1 VPAPQVTVIGLDAAT
16 FTIIDPM
23 IEAGELP
30 HLARLFQRGSRGILR
45 STTHPLTPQAW
56 TTLATGVNAGRH
68 GIWDFSERTGG
79 GYHLR
84 VVNGSFRRAPA
95 LWDRLS
101 ATGHRVGLINVP
113 FTWPAPEVNG
123 FAVAGMDAA
132 SREEGFTHPSS
143 LLAEIMA
150 RFGTLEVDHGYP
162 LDSSGRIDLDLVRTV
177 AAQRVELA
185 SWLCERF
192 APEFLFV
199 VFMSADHIHHLCWD
213 EWEREGLES
222 RVAHVYRILDDVV
235 GGLVELSGLTSD
247 VLIVSDHGGGSLN
260 GVVNLN
266 AWLAAQGYLAY
277 AGARKELARRIFNGV
292 FSLRQKV
299 PAGLRYAVKQQVPLL
314 RERAYELREFSV
326 IDPSRTRAFAYG
338 IFGNIVLNV
347 RGREA
352 EGIVEPG
359 EEYEGVRDEI
369 ARGLRELRAPSG
381 ERIVAAVH
389 RREDLFEGD
398 ELEKIPDL
406 VVEFRDYAWLG
417 KGSLKQK
424 ARSLWDQIAV
434 EAHSEHKYAGSHRHE
449 GIFALAGPSAAQGAN
464 VTASIED
471 VMPTILY
478 LLDEAIPSGL
488 DGRIVTE
495 ALSDRML
502 DSRPPVFDE
511 RSRVEFKGVDSYAP
525 DNSSAVE
532 RRLRELGYIE

>member
-1 VPAPQVTVIGLDAAT
+1 
-16 FTIIDPM
+16 M

-123 FAVAGMDAA
+123 FVVAGIDAA
-132 SREEGFTHPSS
+132 SREEGLTHPSS
-143 LLAEIMA
+143 LLAEITA
-150 RFGTLEVDHGYP
+150 RFGTLEVDHSYP
-162 LDSSGRIDLDLVRTV
+162 LDSSGRIDLDLVRAV
-177 AAQRVELA
+177 SAQRVELA
-185 SWLCERF
+185 SWLCERLS
-192 APEFLFV
+192 PDFLFV

-213 EWEREGLES
+213 EWERIRLAS
-222 RVAHVYRILDDVV
+222 RVADVYRILDEAV
-235 GGLVELSGLTSD
+235 GGLVELSDPAGD
-247 VLIVSDHGGGSLN
+247 VLVVSDHGGGSLR

-266 AWLAAQGYLAY
+266 AWLAANGYLAY
-277 AGARKELARRIFNGV
+277 AGAGKELTRRM
-292 FSLRQKV
+292 FSGAFKLRQKL
-299 PAGLRYAVKQQVPLL
+299 PAGLRYAVKQRVPAL
-314 RERAYELREFSV
+314 RERAYELREFSI

-359 EEYEGVRDEI
+359 DEYERVRDEI
-369 ARGLRELRAPSG
+369 ATSLRELRSPDG
-381 ERIVAAVH
+381 EEIVAAVH
-389 RREDLFEGD
+389 RREEMFEGP
-398 ELEKIPDL
+398 ELLKIPDL
-406 VVEFRDYAWLG
+406 IVEFRDYAWLG

-424 ARSLWDQIAV
+424 GRSLWDCIAV
-434 EAHSEHKYAGSHRHE
+434 EAHSEHTYVGSHRHE
-449 GIFALAGPSAAQGAN
+449 GIFALAGPSAVSGAT
-464 VTASIED
+464 VSVSIED

-478 LLDEAIPSGL
+478 LLGETLPAGL

-495 ALSDRML
+495 ALAGSVL
-502 DSRPPVFDE
+502 DSRPPTFDD
-511 RSRVEFKGVDSYAP
+511 RSFEELEGVEEYVP
-525 DNSSAVE
+525 DDASVVE
-532 RRLRELGYIE
+532 RRLRGLGYIE